1 MSDQQN
7 RKIRPVCPEHWQMLR
22 KKGLE
27 GMSLWVRILASGR
40 VNRTLRE
47 QGFVESQSECRFCK
61 KKSAGDAVNKEG

>member
-1 MSDQQN
+1 
-7 RKIRPVCPEHWQMLR
+7 MLR